1 MTPPVERNRRCRVS
15 GPGPTTAAT
24 RRCAPT
30 CSLGG
35 RDGRPGRLLSVPST
49 STSTPPSP
57 CSPATATGCSPANC
71 PATNS
76 PPPTGSGDTSWT
88 TPAPSPSPTTTS
100 ASTSR
105 SAPTPQCSSTPAS
118 PNSTSLS
125 PGGADEASAS
135 GSHHAEPQP
144 NYWNSPSRGSRLNPA
159 KKIHL
164 ILDNGSSHTSTATR
178 TWLADHPRF
187 TVTYTPKHASWLN
200 IVEIFFSILT
210 RRMLRRGE
218 FTSRQDLADKI
229 LKFIEVYNRTA
240 KPFRWSYDA
249 KLLKAA

>member
-88 TPAPSPSPTTTS
+88 TPAPSPSP
-100 ASTSR
+100 
-105 SAPTPQCSSTPAS
+105 AS

-125 PGGADEASAS
+125 PGGADEASNS

-144 NYWNSPSRGSRLNPA
+144 NYWNNPARGSRLNPA

-164 ILDNGSSHTSTATR
+164 ILDLS
-178 TWLADHPRF
+178 L
-187 TVTYTPKHASWLN
+187 
-200 IVEIFFSILT
+200 
-210 RRMLRRGE
+210 
-218 FTSRQDLADKI
+218 
-229 LKFIEVYNRTA
+229 
-240 KPFRWSYDA
+240 
-249 KLLKAA
+249 